1 MMQGEGSQAIGRDP
15 CRTAVRQSM
24 MFMVVLLYI
33 PWGMRMVS
41 RVGVLM
47 KMARF
52 YQSNSIRQA
61 HT

>member
-1 MMQGEGSQAIGRDP
+1 MMQGESSQVIGSDP
-15 CRTAVRQSM
+15 RKTTVRQSM
-24 MFMVVLLYI
+24 MFMVLLLYI

-41 RVGVLM
+41 WVGVLM